1 MCFKF
6 VSELTNELTA
16 KKRDLQK
23 SVNELN
29 EKNQKDAKLSK

>member
-16 KKRDLQK
+16 KKKELQK
-23 SVNELN
+23 YVNELN
-29 EKNQKDAKLSK
+29 EKNHKDAKLSK